1 MSMIKKKKVSIW
13 ADILIALLLVSVI
26 VLAVLHI
33 MGAVDLSFI
42 GEGFLGVLTWA
53 STDAMNGALLFAGV
67 FTGGILTCYVFMAYL
82 IGTKISTTTLGG
94 YIPPGQH
101 ISNSPAQQD
110 KTVVTD

>member
-1 MSMIKKKKVSIW
+1 MSITKKKNVSIW
-13 ADILIALLLVSVI
+13 AWVLIALLVVAVI

-33 MGAVDLSFI
+33 AGLVDLSFV
-42 GEGFLGVLTWA
+42 GEGFMGMLVWA
-53 STDAMNGALLFAGV
+53 STDTMNGALLFAGV
-67 FTGGILTCYVFMAYL
+67 FTGGILACYVFMTYL

-110 KTVVTD
+110 ETVVTD